1 MGAMCFI
8 FNRDPISQAGRR
20 GFRSPFPA
28 LSNQLISKLLI
39 ERSTWLFSPVFC
51 GRYFMYLGNGAQCQ
65 LAGLTETSKGTRP
78 NSRATGFVKLG
89 LRRWWNGVPA
99 GFMGPVSET
108 IPMSI
113 HRSPRCRQER
123 KYSRHL
129 PGRENTKFAVRTTA
143 PRLTRQIIFCR

>member
-51 GRYFMYLGNGAQCQ
+51 GRATLCIW
-65 LAGLTETSKGTRP
+65 ETARTV
-78 NSRATGFVKLG
+78 N
-89 LRRWWNGVPA
+89 
-99 GFMGPVSET
+99 
-108 IPMSI
+108 
-113 HRSPRCRQER
+113 
-123 KYSRHL
+123 L
-129 PGRENTKFAVRTTA
+129 PG
-143 PRLTRQIIFCR
+143 